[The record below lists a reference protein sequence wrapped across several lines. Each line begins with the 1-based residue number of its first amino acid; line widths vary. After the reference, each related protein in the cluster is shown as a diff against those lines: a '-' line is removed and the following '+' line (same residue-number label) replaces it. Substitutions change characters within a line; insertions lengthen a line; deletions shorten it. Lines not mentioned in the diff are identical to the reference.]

1 MADKELRSR
10 PLPVLFGTFFLCAV
24 HLVGNVAA
32 AVKAGSPKGRPMPAC
47 LA

>member
-24 HLVGNVAA
+24 HLVVM
-32 AVKAGSPKGRPMPAC
+32 SP
-47 LA
+47 LL